1 MSNLRDQ
8 GLNVFREMLPGV
20 LPDDLP
26 NDKVS
31 FGSGFAPE
39 LMEIGVEGIFG
50 RLWAREGLSRRDRSL
65 LTLGIL
71 IALGAEAEME
81 SHFRIARQNGLTEDE
96 LADLRA
102 ATRPAMPDSR
112 PPTPRRRW
120 RCRPCALIG
129 KSEPPGGIEP
139 PTFSL
144 RVRCSTD

>member
-50 RLWAREGLSRRDRSL
+50 RLWSREGLSRRDRTL
-65 LTLGIL
+65 VTLGIL

-96 LADLRA
+96 LAEVIYHSTGYAGFPAANTAKTVAVQALRA
-102 ATRPAMPDSR
+102 DRE
-112 PPTPRRRW
+112 
-120 RCRPCALIG
+120 I
-129 KSEPPGGIEP
+129 
-139 PTFSL
+139 
-144 RVRCSTD
+144 